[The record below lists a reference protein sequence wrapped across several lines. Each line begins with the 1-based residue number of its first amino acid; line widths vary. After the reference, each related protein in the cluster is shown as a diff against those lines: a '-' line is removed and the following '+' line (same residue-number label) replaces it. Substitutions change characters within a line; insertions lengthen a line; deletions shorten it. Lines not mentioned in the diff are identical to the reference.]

1 MILLGFHSLRPNPSC
16 QEFLLV
22 RINPMPLTAI
32 ETREKLEGIKSKLHD
47 HFLEP
52 EVCRM
57 RPPSMT
63 KLGDKGP

>member
-1 MILLGFHSLRPNPSC
+1 
-16 QEFLLV
+16 
-22 RINPMPLTAI
+22 MPLAAI

-47 HFLEP
+47 HFLEL

-63 KLGDKGP
+63 KLGDKGPQSCTT